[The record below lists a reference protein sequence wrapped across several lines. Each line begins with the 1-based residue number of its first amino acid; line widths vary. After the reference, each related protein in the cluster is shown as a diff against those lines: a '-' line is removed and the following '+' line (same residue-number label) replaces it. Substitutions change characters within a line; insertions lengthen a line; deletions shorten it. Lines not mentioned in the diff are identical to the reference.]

1 MIIKV
6 FGIGCPK
13 CKEAEAVIK
22 EAVCA
27 SGVNASVEKVMD
39 IKEMMTAGV
48 LTTPAVSVDGTI
60 VCSGRIPSKSEVMGW
75 IATPDANVLGGSA
88 SSGCCCGGKC

>member
-60 VCSGRIPSKSEVMGW
+60 VCSGRVPSRDEAVTW
-75 IATPDANVLGGSA
+75 LTSA
-88 SSGCCCGGKC
+88 AMNSCDSPCCG